1 MIEFLETIGLHKKL
15 KDFGVSEE
23 DFQEILASPV
33 LDHLPLEAE
42 RSWRLF
48 WKTPMPEIRLIG
60 LDLDGTLLRK
70 DNSVSDENISALQ
83 ECIKQ
88 NIRYIW
94 SADGLTALQGWL
106 RKIQSIRK
114 GDFL

>member
-1 MIEFLETIGLHKKL
+1 
-15 KDFGVSEE
+15 
-23 DFQEILASPV
+23 
-33 LDHLPLEAE
+33 
-42 RSWRLF
+42 
-48 WKTPMPEIRLIG
+48 MPEIRLIG

-88 NIRYIW
+88 NIQIYQR
-94 SADGLTALQGWL
+94 TALLLYKDDCG
-106 RKIQSIRK
+106 KNSSIRK